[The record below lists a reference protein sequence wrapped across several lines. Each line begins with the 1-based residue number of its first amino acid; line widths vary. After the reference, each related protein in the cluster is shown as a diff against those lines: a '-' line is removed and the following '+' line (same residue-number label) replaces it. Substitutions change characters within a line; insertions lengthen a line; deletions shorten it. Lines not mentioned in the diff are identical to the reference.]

1 VDAGI
6 GGRVADV
13 VGLRLQEL
21 GRRFQVLCITH
32 LPQNAARGDV
42 QFLIEKSIRG
52 SRTVTKVERLDDGG
66 RVDEIGRMIAG
77 AVLSDPV
84 RESAR
89 ELLAAAHVAKGER
102 RKRKSAN

>member
-1 VDAGI
+1 
-6 GGRVADV
+6 
-13 VGLRLQEL
+13 
-21 GRRFQVLCITH
+21 
-32 LPQNAARGDV
+32 
-42 QFLIEKSIRG
+42 
-52 SRTVTKVERLDDGG
+52 
-66 RVDEIGRMIAG
+66 MIAG